1 MNAQNKK
8 ILCIEDDESNFLL
21 IKRILKKS
29 GFDLIQAEDSLKGL
43 ELVKKETFVLVLI
56 DINMAGLNG
65 YETATRLKM
74 LKDDIPVVA
83 LTSNKIDRARE
94 RALIAGCDGFI
105 NKPFNPSTFP
115 VLINEYINGR
125 KDKIDNRER
134 MINALILN
142 NQATVCH
149 MEEQIRELKR
159 ANQELRELDKMKS
172 RFISLVSHELRTP
185 LSPIVG
191 YLSIL
196 MSDTDNFSERDKRIL
211 NIVFKSAKRLERL
224 LNNLFTLNLLEHNET
239 FLCNDEV
246 QLSTLISD
254 SVENFFLIMQKRNLT
269 CDIICENSLPK
280 IFCDETK
287 IEQVFFALL
296 ENAVKYTDDGGKIS
310 IYLNYPSR
318 YILKKYDLSP
328 NDYVE
333 IIFEDN
339 GIGIPENQLN
349 AIFEKFVEL
358 SDIDK
363 HHSSNDDFLGCG
375 AGIGLS
381 LCKGIVKEHKG
392 FIWAENRRSHNGSRF
407 YVILPLE
414 NQISGDLEARKK

>member
-1 MNAQNKK
+1 MNAQEKK
-8 ILCIEDDESNFLL
+8 ILCIEDEESNYLL
-21 IKRILKKS
+21 IKRLLKNS
-29 GFDLIQAEDSLKGL
+29 GFELIQVEDSLKGL
-43 ELVKKETFVLVLI
+43 ELVKKQTFVLILI

-74 LKDDIPVVA
+74 LKNDVPVVA
-83 LTSNKIDRARE
+83 LTANKIDRAKE
-94 RALIAGCDGFI
+94 RALISGCDGFI
-105 NKPFNPSTFP
+105 NKPFNPLTFP
-115 VLINEYINGR
+115 ILINEYINGR
-125 KDKIDNRER
+125 KDKISNNER
-134 MINALILN
+134 MIDALILN

-196 MSDTDNFSERDKRIL
+196 MANTSNFSEREKRIL
-211 NIVFKSAKRLERL
+211 NIIFKSSKRLERL
-224 LNNLFTLNLLEHNET
+224 LNNLFTLNLLEQNET
-239 FLCNDEV
+239 LIYNEEV
-246 QLSTLISD
+246 QLDVLIPD
-254 SVENFFLIMQKRNLT
+254 LIEDFFLILQKRNLT
-269 CDIICENSLPK
+269 CNFICENAIPK
-280 IFCDETK
+280 ISCDEAK

-296 ENAVKYTDDGGKIS
+296 ENAVKYTNDGGKIS

-358 SDIDK
+358 SDIDR
-363 HHSSNDDFLGCG
+363 HHTSNDDFLGCG
-375 AGIGLS
+375 AGLGLS

-407 YVILPLE
+407 YVMLPLG
-414 NQISGDLEARKK
+414 NSN

>member
-1 MNAQNKK
+1 MNTKEKK
-8 ILCIEDDESNFLL
+8 ILCIEDDESNYLL
-21 IKRILKKS
+21 MKRLLKNS
-29 GFDLIQAEDSLKGL
+29 DFELIQVEDGLKGL
-43 ELVKKETFVLVLI
+43 ELVKKEAFVLILI
-56 DINMAGLNG
+56 DVNIAGLNG

-74 LKDDIPVVA
+74 LKNTIPVVA
-83 LTSNKIDRARE
+83 LTANKIDRAKE
-94 RALIAGCDGFI
+94 RALISGCDGFI
-105 NKPFNPSTFP
+105 NKPFNPLTFP
-115 VLINEYINGR
+115 KLINEYINGR
-125 KDKIDNRER
+125 KDKITNSER
-134 MINALILN
+134 MIEAMILN
-142 NQATVCH
+142 NQAIVCH

-159 ANQELRELDKMKS
+159 ANQELKELDKMKS

-191 YLSIL
+191 YLSVL
-196 MSDTDNFSERDKRIL
+196 LADTTNFSEREKRIL
-211 NIVFKSAKRLERL
+211 NIIFKSSKRLERL
-224 LNNLFTLNLLEHNET
+224 LNNLFTLNLLEQDES
-239 FLCNDEV
+239 LICREEV
-246 QLSTLISD
+246 QLDTLISD
-254 SVENFFLIMQKRNLT
+254 LIEDFFLILQKRHLS
-269 CDIICENSLPK
+269 CDFICEKAIPK

-287 IEQVFFALL
+287 IERVFFALL

-310 IYLNYPSR
+310 VYLNYPSR

-333 IIFEDN
+333 IIFEDS

-358 SDIDK
+358 SDIDR
-363 HHSSNDDFLGCG
+363 HHTSSDGFLGGG

-414 NQISGDLEARKK
+414 NSN

>member
-1 MNAQNKK
+1 MNTKEKK
-8 ILCIEDDESNFLL
+8 ILCIEDDESNYLL
-21 IKRILKKS
+21 MKRLLKNS
-29 GFDLIQAEDSLKGL
+29 DFELIQVEDGLKGL
-43 ELVKKETFVLVLI
+43 ELVKKETFVLILI
-56 DINMAGLNG
+56 DVNIAGLNG

-74 LKDDIPVVA
+74 LKNTIPVVA
-83 LTSNKIDRARE
+83 LTANKIDRAKE
-94 RALIAGCDGFI
+94 RALISGCDGFI
-105 NKPFNPSTFP
+105 NKPFNPLTFP
-115 VLINEYINGR
+115 KLINEYINGR
-125 KDKIDNRER
+125 KDKITNSER
-134 MINALILN
+134 MIEAMILN
-142 NQATVCH
+142 NQAIVCH

-159 ANQELRELDKMKS
+159 ANQELKELDKMKS

-191 YLSIL
+191 YLSVL
-196 MSDTDNFSERDKRIL
+196 LADTTNFSEREKRIL
-211 NIVFKSAKRLERL
+211 NIIFKSSKRLERL
-224 LNNLFTLNLLEHNET
+224 LNNLFTLNLLEQDES
-239 FLCNDEV
+239 LICREEV
-246 QLSTLISD
+246 QLDTLISD
-254 SVENFFLIMQKRNLT
+254 LIEDFFLILQKRHLS
-269 CDIICENSLPK
+269 CDFICEKAIPK

-287 IEQVFFALL
+287 IERVFFALL

-310 IYLNYPSR
+310 VYLNYPSR

-333 IIFEDN
+333 IIFEDS

-358 SDIDK
+358 SDIDR
-363 HHSSNDDFLGCG
+363 HHTSSDGFLGGG

-414 NQISGDLEARKK
+414 NSN

>member
-1 MNAQNKK
+1 MNAQEKK
-8 ILCIEDDESNFLL
+8 ILCIEDEESNYLL
-21 IKRILKKS
+21 IKRLLKNS
-29 GFDLIQAEDSLKGL
+29 GFELIQVEDSLKGL
-43 ELVKKETFVLVLI
+43 ELVKKQTFVLILI

-74 LKDDIPVVA
+74 LKNDVPVVA
-83 LTSNKIDRARE
+83 LTANKIDRAKE
-94 RALIAGCDGFI
+94 RALISGCDGFI
-105 NKPFNPSTFP
+105 NKPFNPLTFP
-115 VLINEYINGR
+115 ILINEYINGR
-125 KDKIDNRER
+125 KDKISNNER
-134 MINALILN
+134 MIDALILN

-196 MSDTDNFSERDKRIL
+196 MANTSNFSEREKRIL
-211 NIVFKSAKRLERL
+211 NIIFKSSKRLERL
-224 LNNLFTLNLLEHNET
+224 LNNLFTLNLLEQNET
-239 FLCNDEV
+239 LIYNEEV
-246 QLSTLISD
+246 HLDVLISD
-254 SVENFFLIMQKRNLT
+254 LIEDFFLILQKRNLT
-269 CDIICENSLPK
+269 CNFICENAIPK
-280 IFCDETK
+280 ISCDEAK

-296 ENAVKYTDDGGKIS
+296 ENAVKYTNDGGKIS

-358 SDIDK
+358 SDIDR
-363 HHSSNDDFLGCG
+363 HHTSNDDFLGCG
-375 AGIGLS
+375 AGLGLS

-407 YVILPLE
+407 YVMLPLG
-414 NQISGDLEARKK
+414 NSN

>member
-1 MNAQNKK
+1 MNAQEKK
-8 ILCIEDDESNFLL
+8 ILCIEDEESNYLL
-21 IKRILKKS
+21 IKRLLKNS
-29 GFDLIQAEDSLKGL
+29 GFELIQVEDSLKGL
-43 ELVKKETFVLVLI
+43 ELVKKQTFVLILI

-74 LKDDIPVVA
+74 LKNDVPVVA
-83 LTSNKIDRARE
+83 LTANKIDRAKE
-94 RALIAGCDGFI
+94 RALISGCDGFI
-105 NKPFNPSTFP
+105 NKPFNPLTFP
-115 VLINEYINGR
+115 ILINEYINGR
-125 KDKIDNRER
+125 KDKISNNER
-134 MINALILN
+134 MIDALILN

-196 MSDTDNFSERDKRIL
+196 MANTSNFSEREKRIL
-211 NIVFKSAKRLERL
+211 NIIFKSSKRLERL
-224 LNNLFTLNLLEHNET
+224 LNNLFTLNLLEQNET
-239 FLCNDEV
+239 LIYNEEV
-246 QLSTLISD
+246 QLDVLIPD
-254 SVENFFLIMQKRNLT
+254 LIEDFFLILQKRNLT
-269 CDIICENSLPK
+269 CNFICENAIPK
-280 IFCDETK
+280 ISCDEAK

-296 ENAVKYTDDGGKIS
+296 ENAVKYTNDGGKIS

-328 NDYVE
+328 NDYAE

-358 SDIDK
+358 SDIDR
-363 HHSSNDDFLGCG
+363 HHTSNDDFLGCG
-375 AGIGLS
+375 AGLGLS

-407 YVILPLE
+407 YVMLPLG
-414 NQISGDLEARKK
+414 NSN

>member
-1 MNAQNKK
+1 MNAQEKK
-8 ILCIEDDESNFLL
+8 ILCIEDEESNYLL
-21 IKRILKKS
+21 IKRLLKNS
-29 GFDLIQAEDSLKGL
+29 GFELIQVEDSLKGL
-43 ELVKKETFVLVLI
+43 ELVKKQTFVLILI

-74 LKDDIPVVA
+74 LKNDVPVVA
-83 LTSNKIDRARE
+83 LTANKIDRAKE
-94 RALIAGCDGFI
+94 RALISGCDGFI
-105 NKPFNPSTFP
+105 NKPFNPLTFP
-115 VLINEYINGR
+115 ILINEYINGR
-125 KDKIDNRER
+125 KDKISNNER
-134 MINALILN
+134 MIDALILN
-142 NQATVCH
+142 NQAIVCH

-196 MSDTDNFSERDKRIL
+196 MANTSNFSEREKRIL
-211 NIVFKSAKRLERL
+211 NIIFKSSKRLERL
-224 LNNLFTLNLLEHNET
+224 LNNLFTLNLLEQNET
-239 FLCNDEV
+239 LIYNEEV
-246 QLSTLISD
+246 QLDVLIPD
-254 SVENFFLIMQKRNLT
+254 LIEDFFLILQRRNLT
-269 CDIICENSLPK
+269 CNFICENAIPK
-280 IFCDETK
+280 ISCDEAK

-296 ENAVKYTDDGGKIS
+296 ENAVKYTNDGGKIS

-358 SDIDK
+358 SDIDR
-363 HHSSNDDFLGCG
+363 HHTSNDDFLGCG
-375 AGIGLS
+375 AGLGLS

-407 YVILPLE
+407 YVMLPLG
-414 NQISGDLEARKK
+414 NSN

>member
-1 MNAQNKK
+1 MNTKEKK
-8 ILCIEDDESNFLL
+8 ILCIENDESNYLL
-21 IKRILKKS
+21 MKRLLKNS
-29 GFDLIQAEDSLKGL
+29 DFELIQVEDGLKGL
-43 ELVKKETFVLVLI
+43 ELVKKETFVLILI
-56 DINMAGLNG
+56 DVNIAGLNG

-74 LKDDIPVVA
+74 LKNTIPVVA
-83 LTSNKIDRARE
+83 LTANKIDRAKE
-94 RALIAGCDGFI
+94 RALISGCDGFI
-105 NKPFNPSTFP
+105 NKPFNPLTFP
-115 VLINEYINGR
+115 KLINEYINGR
-125 KDKIDNRER
+125 KDKITNSER
-134 MINALILN
+134 MIEAMILN
-142 NQATVCH
+142 NQAIVCH

-159 ANQELRELDKMKS
+159 ANQELKELDKMKS

-191 YLSIL
+191 YLSVL
-196 MSDTDNFSERDKRIL
+196 LADTTNFSEREKRIL
-211 NIVFKSAKRLERL
+211 NIIFKSSKRLERL
-224 LNNLFTLNLLEHNET
+224 LNNLFTLNLLEQDES
-239 FLCNDEV
+239 LICREEV
-246 QLSTLISD
+246 QLDTLISD
-254 SVENFFLIMQKRNLT
+254 LIEDFFLILQKRHLS
-269 CDIICENSLPK
+269 CDFICEKAIPK

-287 IEQVFFALL
+287 IERVFFALL

-310 IYLNYPSR
+310 VYLNYPSR

-333 IIFEDN
+333 IIFEDS

-358 SDIDK
+358 SDIDR
-363 HHSSNDDFLGCG
+363 HHTSSDGFLGGG

-414 NQISGDLEARKK
+414 NSN

>member
-1 MNAQNKK
+1 MNTKEKK
-8 ILCIEDDESNFLL
+8 ILCIEDDESNYLL
-21 IKRILKKS
+21 MKRLLKNS
-29 GFDLIQAEDSLKGL
+29 DFELIQVEDGLKGL
-43 ELVKKETFVLVLI
+43 ELVKKETFVLILI
-56 DINMAGLNG
+56 DVNIVGLNG

-74 LKDDIPVVA
+74 LKNTIPVVA
-83 LTSNKIDRARE
+83 LTANKIDRAKE
-94 RALIAGCDGFI
+94 RALISGCDGFI
-105 NKPFNPSTFP
+105 NKPFNPLTFP
-115 VLINEYINGR
+115 KLINEYINGR
-125 KDKIDNRER
+125 KDKITNSER
-134 MINALILN
+134 MIEAMILN
-142 NQATVCH
+142 NQAIVCH

-159 ANQELRELDKMKS
+159 ANQELKELDKMKS

-191 YLSIL
+191 YLSVL
-196 MSDTDNFSERDKRIL
+196 LADTTNFSEREKRIL
-211 NIVFKSAKRLERL
+211 NIIFKSSKRLERL
-224 LNNLFTLNLLEHNET
+224 LNNLFTLNLLEQDES
-239 FLCNDEV
+239 LICREEV
-246 QLSTLISD
+246 QLDTLISD
-254 SVENFFLIMQKRNLT
+254 LIEDFFLILQKRHLS
-269 CDIICENSLPK
+269 CDFICEKAIPK

-287 IEQVFFALL
+287 IERVFFALL

-310 IYLNYPSR
+310 VYLNYPSR

-333 IIFEDN
+333 IIFEDS

-358 SDIDK
+358 SDIDR
-363 HHSSNDDFLGCG
+363 HHTSSDGFLGGG

-414 NQISGDLEARKK
+414 NSN

>member
-1 MNAQNKK
+1 MNTQEKK
-8 ILCIEDDESNFLL
+8 ILCIEDEESNYLL
-21 IKRILKKS
+21 IKRLLKNS
-29 GFDLIQAEDSLKGL
+29 GFELIQVEDSLKGL
-43 ELVKKETFVLVLI
+43 ELVKKQTFVLILI

-74 LKDDIPVVA
+74 LKNDVPVVA
-83 LTSNKIDRARE
+83 LTANKIDRAKE
-94 RALIAGCDGFI
+94 RALISGCDGFI
-105 NKPFNPSTFP
+105 NKPFNPLTFP
-115 VLINEYINGR
+115 ILINEYINGR
-125 KDKIDNRER
+125 KDKISNNER
-134 MINALILN
+134 MIDALILN
-142 NQATVCH
+142 NQAIVCH

-196 MSDTDNFSERDKRIL
+196 MANTSNFSEREKRIL
-211 NIVFKSAKRLERL
+211 NIIFKSSKRLERL
-224 LNNLFTLNLLEHNET
+224 LNNLFTLNLLEQNET
-239 FLCNDEV
+239 LIYNEEV
-246 QLSTLISD
+246 QLDVLIPD
-254 SVENFFLIMQKRNLT
+254 LIEDFFLILQRRNLT
-269 CDIICENSLPK
+269 CNFICENAIPK
-280 IFCDETK
+280 ISCDEAK

-296 ENAVKYTDDGGKIS
+296 ENAVKYTNDGGKIS

-358 SDIDK
+358 SDIDR
-363 HHSSNDDFLGCG
+363 HHTSNDDFLGCG
-375 AGIGLS
+375 AGLGLS

-407 YVILPLE
+407 YVMLPLG
-414 NQISGDLEARKK
+414 NSN

>member
-1 MNAQNKK
+1 MNAQEKK
-8 ILCIEDDESNFLL
+8 ILCIEDEESNYLL
-21 IKRILKKS
+21 IKRLLKNS
-29 GFDLIQAEDSLKGL
+29 GFELIQVEDSLKGL
-43 ELVKKETFVLVLI
+43 ELVKKQTFVLILI

-74 LKDDIPVVA
+74 LKNDVPVVA
-83 LTSNKIDRARE
+83 LTANKIDRAKE
-94 RALIAGCDGFI
+94 RALISGCDGFI
-105 NKPFNPSTFP
+105 NKPFNPLTFP
-115 VLINEYINGR
+115 ILINEYINGR
-125 KDKIDNRER
+125 KDKISNNER
-134 MINALILN
+134 MIDALILN

-196 MSDTDNFSERDKRIL
+196 MANTSNFSEREKRIL
-211 NIVFKSAKRLERL
+211 NIIFKSSKRLERL
-224 LNNLFTLNLLEHNET
+224 LNNLFTLNLLEQNET
-239 FLCNDEV
+239 LIYNEDV
-246 QLSTLISD
+246 QLDVLISD
-254 SVENFFLIMQKRNLT
+254 LIEDFFLILQKRNLT
-269 CDIICENSLPK
+269 CNFICENAIPK
-280 IFCDETK
+280 ISCDEAK

-296 ENAVKYTDDGGKIS
+296 ENAVKYTNDGGKIS

-328 NDYVE
+328 NDYAE

-358 SDIDK
+358 SDIDR
-363 HHSSNDDFLGCG
+363 HHTSNDNFLGCG
-375 AGIGLS
+375 AGLGLS

-407 YVILPLE
+407 YVMLPLG
-414 NQISGDLEARKK
+414 NSN

>member
-1 MNAQNKK
+1 MNAQEKK
-8 ILCIEDDESNFLL
+8 ILCIEDEESNYLL
-21 IKRILKKS
+21 IKRLLKNS
-29 GFDLIQAEDSLKGL
+29 GFELIQVEDSLKGL
-43 ELVKKETFVLVLI
+43 ELVKKQTFVLILI

-74 LKDDIPVVA
+74 LKNDVPVVA
-83 LTSNKIDRARE
+83 LTANKIDRAKE
-94 RALIAGCDGFI
+94 RALISGCDGFI
-105 NKPFNPSTFP
+105 NKPFNPLTFP
-115 VLINEYINGR
+115 ILINEYINGR
-125 KDKIDNRER
+125 KDKISNNER
-134 MINALILN
+134 MIDALILN

-196 MSDTDNFSERDKRIL
+196 MANTSNFSEREKRIL
-211 NIVFKSAKRLERL
+211 NIIFKSSKRLERL
-224 LNNLFTLNLLEHNET
+224 LNNLFTLNLLEQNET
-239 FLCNDEV
+239 LIYNEDV
-246 QLSTLISD
+246 QLDVLISD
-254 SVENFFLIMQKRNLT
+254 LIEDFFLILQKRNLT
-269 CDIICENSLPK
+269 CNFICENAIPK
-280 IFCDETK
+280 ISCDKAK

-296 ENAVKYTDDGGKIS
+296 ENAVKYTNDGGKIS

-328 NDYVE
+328 NDYAE

-358 SDIDK
+358 SDIDR
-363 HHSSNDDFLGCG
+363 HHTSNDDFLGCG
-375 AGIGLS
+375 AGLGLS

-407 YVILPLE
+407 YVMLPLG
-414 NQISGDLEARKK
+414 NSN

>member
-1 MNAQNKK
+1 MNAQEKK
-8 ILCIEDDESNFLL
+8 ILCIEDEESNYLL
-21 IKRILKKS
+21 IKRLLKNS
-29 GFDLIQAEDSLKGL
+29 GFELIQVEDSLKGL
-43 ELVKKETFVLVLI
+43 ELVKKQTFVLILI

-74 LKDDIPVVA
+74 LKNDVPVVA
-83 LTSNKIDRARE
+83 LTANKIDRAKE
-94 RALIAGCDGFI
+94 RALISGCDGFI
-105 NKPFNPSTFP
+105 NKPFNPLTFP
-115 VLINEYINGR
+115 ILINEYINGR
-125 KDKIDNRER
+125 KDKISNNER
-134 MINALILN
+134 MIDALILN

-196 MSDTDNFSERDKRIL
+196 MANTSNFSEREKRIL
-211 NIVFKSAKRLERL
+211 NIIFKSSKRLERL
-224 LNNLFTLNLLEHNET
+224 LNNLFTLNLLEQNET
-239 FLCNDEV
+239 LIYNEDV
-246 QLSTLISD
+246 QLDVLIPD
-254 SVENFFLIMQKRNLT
+254 LIEDFFLILQKRNLT
-269 CDIICENSLPK
+269 CNFICENAIPK
-280 IFCDETK
+280 ISCDEAK

-296 ENAVKYTDDGGKIS
+296 ENAVKYTNDGGKIS

-328 NDYVE
+328 NDYAE

-358 SDIDK
+358 SDIDR
-363 HHSSNDDFLGCG
+363 HHTSNDDFLGCG
-375 AGIGLS
+375 AGLGLS

-407 YVILPLE
+407 YVMLPLG
-414 NQISGDLEARKK
+414 NSN

>member
-1 MNAQNKK
+1 MNTKEKK
-8 ILCIEDDESNFLL
+8 ILCIEDDESNYLLMKRFL
-21 IKRILKKS
+21 KNS
-29 GFDLIQAEDSLKGL
+29 DFELIQVEDGLKGL
-43 ELVKKETFVLVLI
+43 ELVKKETFVLILI
-56 DINMAGLNG
+56 DVNIAGLNG

-74 LKDDIPVVA
+74 LKNTIPVVA
-83 LTSNKIDRARE
+83 LTANKIDRAKE
-94 RALIAGCDGFI
+94 RALISGCDGFI
-105 NKPFNPSTFP
+105 NKPFNPLTFP
-115 VLINEYINGR
+115 KLINEYINGR
-125 KDKIDNRER
+125 KDKITNSER
-134 MINALILN
+134 MIEAMILN
-142 NQATVCH
+142 NQAIVCH

-159 ANQELRELDKMKS
+159 ANQELKELDKMKS

-191 YLSIL
+191 YLSVL
-196 MSDTDNFSERDKRIL
+196 LADTTNFSEREKRIL
-211 NIVFKSAKRLERL
+211 NIIFKSSKRLERL
-224 LNNLFTLNLLEHNET
+224 LNNLFTLNLLEQDES
-239 FLCNDEV
+239 LICREEV
-246 QLSTLISD
+246 QLDTLISD
-254 SVENFFLIMQKRNLT
+254 LIEDFFLILQKRHLS
-269 CDIICENSLPK
+269 CDFICEKAIPK

-287 IEQVFFALL
+287 IERVFFALL

-310 IYLNYPSR
+310 VYLNYPSR

-333 IIFEDN
+333 IIFEDS

-358 SDIDK
+358 SDIDR
-363 HHSSNDDFLGCG
+363 HHTSSDGFLGGG

-414 NQISGDLEARKK
+414 NSN

>member
-1 MNAQNKK
+1 MNAQEKK
-8 ILCIEDDESNFLL
+8 ILCIEDEESNYLL
-21 IKRILKKS
+21 IKRLLKNS
-29 GFDLIQAEDSLKGL
+29 GFELIQVEDSLKGL
-43 ELVKKETFVLVLI
+43 ELVKKQTFVLILI

-74 LKDDIPVVA
+74 LKNDVPVVA
-83 LTSNKIDRARE
+83 LTANKIDRAKE
-94 RALIAGCDGFI
+94 RALISGCDGFI
-105 NKPFNPSTFP
+105 NKPFNPLTFP
-115 VLINEYINGR
+115 ILINEYINGR
-125 KDKIDNRER
+125 KDKISNNER
-134 MINALILN
+134 MIDALILN

-196 MSDTDNFSERDKRIL
+196 MANTSNFSEREKRIL
-211 NIVFKSAKRLERL
+211 NIIFKSSKRLERL
-224 LNNLFTLNLLEHNET
+224 LNNLFTLNLLEQNET
-239 FLCNDEV
+239 LIYNEDV
-246 QLSTLISD
+246 QLDVLISD
-254 SVENFFLIMQKRNLT
+254 LIEDFFLILQKRNLT
-269 CDIICENSLPK
+269 CNFICENAIPK
-280 IFCDETK
+280 ISCDEAK

-296 ENAVKYTDDGGKIS
+296 ENAVKYTNDGGKIS

-328 NDYVE
+328 NDYAE

-339 GIGIPENQLN
+339 GIGIPENRLN

-358 SDIDK
+358 SDIDR
-363 HHSSNDDFLGCG
+363 HHTSNDNFLGCG
-375 AGIGLS
+375 AGLGLS

-407 YVILPLE
+407 YVMLPLG
-414 NQISGDLEARKK
+414 NSN

>member
-1 MNAQNKK
+1 MNAQEKK
-8 ILCIEDDESNFLL
+8 ILCIEDEESNYLL
-21 IKRILKKS
+21 IKRLLKNS
-29 GFDLIQAEDSLKGL
+29 GFELIQVEDSLKGL
-43 ELVKKETFVLVLI
+43 ELVKKQTFVLILI

-74 LKDDIPVVA
+74 LKNDVPVVA
-83 LTSNKIDRARE
+83 LTANKIDRAKE
-94 RALIAGCDGFI
+94 RALISGCDGFI
-105 NKPFNPSTFP
+105 NKPFNPLTFP
-115 VLINEYINGR
+115 ILINEYINGR
-125 KDKIDNRER
+125 KDKISNNER
-134 MINALILN
+134 MIDALILN

-196 MSDTDNFSERDKRIL
+196 MANTSNFSEREKRIL
-211 NIVFKSAKRLERL
+211 NIIFKSSKRLERL
-224 LNNLFTLNLLEHNET
+224 LNNLFTLNLLEQNET
-239 FLCNDEV
+239 LIYNEEV
-246 QLSTLISD
+246 HLDVLISD
-254 SVENFFLIMQKRNLT
+254 LIEDFFLILQKRNLT
-269 CDIICENSLPK
+269 CNFICENAIPK
-280 IFCDETK
+280 ISCDEAK

-296 ENAVKYTDDGGKIS
+296 ENAVKYTNDGGKIS

-328 NDYVE
+328 NDYAE

-358 SDIDK
+358 SDIDR
-363 HHSSNDDFLGCG
+363 HHTSNDDFLGCG
-375 AGIGLS
+375 VGLGLS

-407 YVILPLE
+407 YVMLPLG
-414 NQISGDLEARKK
+414 NSN